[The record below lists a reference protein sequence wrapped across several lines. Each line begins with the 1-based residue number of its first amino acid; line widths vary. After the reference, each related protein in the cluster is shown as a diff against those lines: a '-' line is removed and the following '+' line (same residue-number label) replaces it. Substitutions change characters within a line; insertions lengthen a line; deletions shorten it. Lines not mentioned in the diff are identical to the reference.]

1 MKMYLITEK
10 QLNDAIQAARCASNE
25 AHSWCMDDEADD
37 WMDFARE
44 LQAQGAATEHFVLDE
59 KLRDKLVLELFK
71 VGKYLDLL
79 EATLSQYCENDAK
92 EMLGN
97 IWQCRDYMEVLL
109 RQK

>member
-1 MKMYLITEK
+1 MKMYLITEE
-10 QLNDAIQAARCASNE
+10 QLNTAIRAAYGAASDADYWGDDCAE
-25 AHSWCMDDEADD
+25 EEFKA
-37 WMDFARE
+37 FARE
-44 LQAQGAATEHFVLDE
+44 LEAQGVATEHFVLDE

-79 EATLSQYCENDAK
+79 EATFSQYCEEDAK